1 MLGVPLLLL
10 GVPVLTLIA
19 VFAFKWM
26 LGFMERRG
34 MFPEISS
41 GGGGQS
47 IGNALLSVQAIV
59 EPQKRHVIAMKDRE
73 AVRKD
78 EAESGEPKTP

>member
-1 MLGVPLLLL
+1 MLGAPVVTLVAVFVFKWLL
-10 GVPVLTLIA
+10 GV
-19 VFAFKWM
+19 
-26 LGFMERRG
+26 MERRG
-34 MFPEISS
+34 MFPEISG

-73 AVRKD
+73 AIRKD
-78 EAESGEPKTP
+78 EAETGEPKIP